1 MKGDENS
8 KEKLPILNLMVLEI
22 LARHSDEEHQLRQSD
37 ILRIL
42 KEDYGMICDRRHVP
56 DRLRQLMMFGFDIRR
71 VQHGGAYTTYYM
83 GPDGIGGF
91 AKKGGAAAA
100 SGKTA
105 AAGLSAAKRSAA
117 ELSAAEEKTAVF
129 SGEGA
134 EEKPAGRTGK
144 KEDKPDNAR
153 AQKKKEKTDSN
164 GGLKDTKEEKE
175 RKKKKKGK
183 KDKDKKKKDK
193 DKGKKRKED
202 RK

>member
-8 KEKLPILNLMVLEI
+8 KERLPILNLMVLEI
-22 LARHSDEEHQLRQSD
+22 LARHSDEEHQLRQAD

-71 VQHGGAYTTYYM
+71 VQHGGAYTSYYM
-83 GPDGIGGF
+83 GPDGIGSF

-100 SGKTA
+100 SGKPA
-105 AAGLSAAKRSAA
+105 AAGLPSVKRPSV
-117 ELSAAEEKTAVF
+117 ELPAAEEKTAVF
-129 SGEGA
+129 SDDGI
-134 EEKPAGRTGK
+134 EEKSAGRTGK
-144 KEDKPDNAR
+144 K
-153 AQKKKEKTDSN
+153 KEKNDSA
-164 GGLKDTKEEKE
+164 GSLKELKEEKE

-193 DKGKKRKED
+193 GKKRKED

>member
-8 KEKLPILNLMVLEI
+8 KERLPILNLMVLEI
-22 LARHSDEEHQLRQSD
+22 LARHSDEEHQLRQAD

-71 VQHGGAYTTYYM
+71 VQHGGAYTSYYM
-83 GPDGIGGF
+83 GPDGIGSF

-100 SGKTA
+100 ASGKSA
-105 AAGLSAAKRSAA
+105 AAGLPSAKRPSA
-117 ELSAAEEKTAVF
+117 EFPAAEEKAAVF
-129 SGEGA
+129 SGDGI
-134 EEKPAGRTGK
+134 EEKSAGRTGK
-144 KEDKPDNAR
+144 K
-153 AQKKKEKTDSN
+153 KEKNDGAGS
-164 GGLKDTKEEKE
+164 LKELKEEKD

-193 DKGKKRKED
+193 GKKRKED